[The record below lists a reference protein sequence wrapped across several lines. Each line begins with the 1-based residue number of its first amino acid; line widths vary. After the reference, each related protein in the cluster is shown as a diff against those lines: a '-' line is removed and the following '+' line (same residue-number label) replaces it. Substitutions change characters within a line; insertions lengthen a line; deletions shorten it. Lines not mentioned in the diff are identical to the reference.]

1 MPSKKEDKV
10 ADGGT
15 NPEGTDAETT
25 ETPVD
30 WQAEAQRLQGELE
43 KEASNRKSLQANL
56 SDREAKLR
64 DAQDIRSEFGRM
76 RSDLEELKVIRDYT
90 EYMAKQRT
98 DDFDEA
104 ELTPRRAVPLT
115 FESFSAKR
123 NEERRKADG
132 EVEKQRVAQENQQ
145 LWQNILSEAQAVG
158 VDTNAPEFQEGMRK
172 TRNYAESLA
181 MLPLIK
187 TKQDAKKSADELKKQ
202 AEIEADA
209 KKKEVANKGLL
220 DVDASIPSAGGR
232 MLTIADIRK
241 MSPEEQ
247 VARRDE
253 IAKVPLGI

>member
-132 EVEKQRVAQENQQ
+132 EVEKQRAAQENQQ

-187 TKQDAKKSADELKKQ
+187 ARLEAKKQ

-247 VARRDE
+247 FARRDE
-253 IAKVPLGI
+253 IAKLPLGI